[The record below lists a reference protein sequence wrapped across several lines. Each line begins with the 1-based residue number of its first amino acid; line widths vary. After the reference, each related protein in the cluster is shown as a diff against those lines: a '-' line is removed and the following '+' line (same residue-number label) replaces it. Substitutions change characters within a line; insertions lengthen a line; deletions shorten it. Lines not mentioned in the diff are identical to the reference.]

1 MSTYANWGALF
12 ALLSVSIEVTASPL
26 FDDHTVL
33 DIELTGP
40 VARTI
45 SDDKNKTEY
54 PFLLKA
60 DGNEHEV
67 QVRVRG
73 HSRMRVCNFPPLR
86 LNFSPKDIDD
96 SVFAGQD
103 KLKLV
108 THCRGRS
115 DAQSDAIQEF
125 AAYRIFNLLSDV
137 SYKVRLLRIRY
148 IDTDKPGD
156 KTTIERYGF
165 LIESLHELVDRTNG
179 QPVNVTDV
187 SLRSLDNDHA
197 AIVYIFQYLIGNT
210 DWSLVRSDGD
220 EFCCHNGDLLDID
233 ARRYYVP
240 YDFDLS
246 GLVNA
251 RYAYPDSALPIRRV
265 TQRLYRGYC
274 ISRDNLQAAIEL
286 IKAHKVEILGV
297 MEEIPGLPEDD
308 RVKNVKYLD
317 QFFVQAEDEDR
328 LLRSFERRCL

>member
-1 MSTYANWGALF
+1 MYANWGTLF
-12 ALLSVSIEVTASPL
+12 ALLCVSINVTASPL
-26 FDDHTVL
+26 FDDHTVFE
-33 DIELTGP
+33 IELTGP
-40 VARTI
+40 VAKTI
-45 SDDKNKTEY
+45 SDRKDKTEY

-60 DGNEHEV
+60 DGSEHEV

-73 HSRMRVCNFPPLR
+73 NSRLRVCNFPPLR
-86 LNFSPKDIDD
+86 LNFSRKDIDG

-108 THCRGRS
+108 THCRGRPGS
-115 DAQSDAIQEF
+115 QSDAIEEF

-137 SYKVRLLRIRY
+137 SYKVRLLRIIY

-156 KTTIERYGF
+156 KTKIERYGF
-165 LIESLHELVDRTNG
+165 LIESLDELVDRTNG
-179 QPVNVTDV
+179 QAVNVTGV
-187 SLRSLDNDHA
+187 SLSSLDNDHA

-210 DWSLVRSDGD
+210 DWSLVKSDRD

-251 RYAYPDSALPIRRV
+251 RYAYPDPALPIRRV
-265 TQRLYRGYC
+265 TQRMYRGYC
-274 ISRDNLQAAIEL
+274 ISRDSLQAALDL
-286 IKAHKVEILGV
+286 IKAHKLEILGV
-297 MEEIPGLPEDD
+297 IEEIPGLPEDD
-308 RVKNVKYLD
+308 RVKDVKYLD
-317 QFFVQAEDEDR
+317 QFFVRAEDEDR
-328 LLRSFERRCL
+328 LLSSFERRCL